1 MSVPNVAGMTNHF
14 AHVVRG
20 SGPGL
25 LLAHGGGGS
34 VEGNFGS
41 ILDDL
46 ARTHTVVGPDYPGSG
61 ATPRS
66 TEPLDL
72 DAVADELV
80 SIAVDAGLERFAI
93 LGYSLGTGVAVR
105 AATRHPDRVTGLIL
119 TAGFTKPDN
128 RLLLAVDI
136 WRELLGGDRKLLAK
150 FLTFAATGEKHLNA
164 LTPSELEAAI
174 EGLAGFI
181 PEGSPEHVGLV
192 ANVDPR
198 RTGRDL
204 GPHPRRRHDPR
215 RTRAARP
222 LPRTRGRDPRRRTGR
237 DRGRARYRHRGPRR
251 MARRDRKVPRP
262 GVVFA
267 YRGCRVDHCDVYF
280 MVARVRYRE
289 IGLPFGVFSAALGV
303 LLVRFLVPRPIGIA
317 TAVTAGASCA
327 RLGARE
333 VDRPS
338 EDFVRFSYASVKTG
352 PASPLT
358 YRRGGHLVEN
368 PEYRMTGGSTHPC
381 PYRYST
387 DQNQDPTSTTGC
399 DGAG

>member
-1 MSVPNVAGMTNHF
+1 MTNHF

-34 VEGNFGS
+34 VEGNFGG
-41 ILDDL
+41 IIDDL

-80 SIAVDAGLERFAI
+80 SIAVDAGLDRFAI

-136 WRELLGGDRKLLAK
+136 WRELLDGDRKLLAK

-164 LTPSELEAAI
+164 LSPSELEAAI

-192 ANVDPR
+192 AGVD
-198 RTGRDL
+198 
-204 GPHPRRRHDPR
+204 
-215 RTRAARP
+215 TRAELAGIPVPTLVIATTLDGLAPPTHSRELAAGIPGAELVEIEAGHGIGVEAR
-222 LPRTRGRDPRRRTGR
+222 D
-237 DRGRARYRHRGPRR
+237 
-251 MARRDRKVPRP
+251 
-262 GVVFA
+262 
-267 YRGCRVDHCDVYF
+267 
-280 MVARVRYRE
+280 E
-289 IGLPFGVFSAALGV
+289 WLGV
-303 LLVRFLVPRPIGIA
+303 IQKFLS
-317 TAVTAGASCA
+317 AGS
-327 RLGARE
+327 
-333 VDRPS
+333 S
-338 EDFVRFSYASVKTG
+338 EG
-352 PASPLT
+352 
-358 YRRGGHLVEN
+358 
-368 PEYRMTGGSTHPC
+368 
-381 PYRYST
+381 
-387 DQNQDPTSTTGC
+387 TS
-399 DGAG
+399 

>member
-46 ARTHTVVGPDYPGSG
+46 ARTHTVVGPDYPGAG

-66 TEPLDL
+66 TGPLDL
-72 DAVADELV
+72 DIVADELV

-164 LTPSELEAAI
+164 LSPSELEAAV

-192 ANVDPR
+192 ANVD
-198 RTGRDL
+198 
-204 GPHPRRRHDPR
+204 
-215 RTRAARP
+215 TRAELAGISVPTLVIATTLDGLAPPVHSRELAAGIPGAELVEIEAGHGIGVEAR
-222 LPRTRGRDPRRRTGR
+222 D
-237 DRGRARYRHRGPRR
+237 
-251 MARRDRKVPRP
+251 
-262 GVVFA
+262 
-267 YRGCRVDHCDVYF
+267 
-280 MVARVRYRE
+280 E
-289 IGLPFGVFSAALGV
+289 WLGV
-303 LLVRFLVPRPIGIA
+303 IQKFL
-317 TAVTAGASCA
+317 S
-327 RLGARE
+327 
-333 VDRPS
+333 
-338 EDFVRFSYASVKTG
+338 ASVGEGT
-352 PASPLT
+352 
-358 YRRGGHLVEN
+358 N
-368 PEYRMTGGSTHPC
+368 
-381 PYRYST
+381 
-387 DQNQDPTSTTGC
+387 
-399 DGAG
+399 